1 MAERPPSRLSGLRS
15 KVRQG
20 WRKVLSVAWP
30 GCMLALFL
38 AMVMAGCAA
47 LGFGPAWFDQAAA
60 VTISTAYATSLAVRT
75 GGRPIIFGCL
85 ALALGLLAVISDVD
99 LLRTGAAVMTAVSA
113 SVLGVMG
120 TRPAVRFRGAVR
132 ELGVVLL
139 ISGIGAFGV
148 VGYRPV
154 VALDRFDYVAL
165 ALSFALAAV
174 LVYNLGAGLHGLG
187 KRGAIVVVVG
197 SVGVAIILA
206 YAELLRRY
214 GAPGFVN
221 DVLDV
226 VRWMRENLG
235 AAPKPVQALVGIP
248 AILWGCHVRARRRQ
262 GWWVCAFGV
271 ALTTSVAS
279 LLINPVTGWFE
290 AVLIVVYSAIPG
302 IAVGYALIRIDLALT
317 GPRGRRARREEEE
330 SALRPEP
337 SRFLPLL

>member
-1 MAERPPSRLSGLRS
+1 
-15 KVRQG
+15 
-20 WRKVLSVAWP
+20 
-30 GCMLALFL
+30 
-38 AMVMAGCAA
+38 
-47 LGFGPAWFDQAAA
+47 
-60 VTISTAYATSLAVRT
+60 
-75 GGRPIIFGCL
+75 
-85 ALALGLLAVISDVD
+85 
-99 LLRTGAAVMTAVSA
+99 
-113 SVLGVMG
+113 
-120 TRPAVRFRGAVR
+120 
-132 ELGVVLL
+132 
-139 ISGIGAFGV
+139 
-148 VGYRPV
+148 RPV